1 MLQPCPAQSAQQG
14 DLVIAVLQQ
23 PMGGVLGIGIVL
35 HMGQHNGLVLGF
47 GLRGGVKVTD
57 DEVGTQ
63 AKPFGIVVARVAG
76 HNKITGL
83 HIAAQCGGN
92 RHGGKNHGTPAHFSH
107 SFRALAS
114 SYMAR

>member
-1 MLQPCPAQSAQQG
+1 MLQPCPAQSTQQG
-14 DLVIAVLQQ
+14 DLVITVLQQ

-63 AKPFGIVVARVAG
+63 VKPFGIAVARVAG

-92 RHGGKNHGTPAHFSH
+92 RHGGKNHSTPAHFSH

>member
-1 MLQPCPAQSAQQG
+1 
-14 DLVIAVLQQ
+14 
-23 PMGGVLGIGIVL
+23 MGGVLGIGIVL

-57 DEVGTQ
+57 DEVGAQ
-63 AKPFGIVVARVAG
+63 VKPFGIAVARVAG

>member
-1 MLQPCPAQSAQQG
+1 MPAQSTQQG

-63 AKPFGIVVARVAG
+63 VKPFGIAVARVAC
-76 HNKITGL
+76 HNKSPGCT
-83 HIAAQCGGN
+83 
-92 RHGGKNHGTPAHFSH
+92 
-107 SFRALAS
+107 
-114 SYMAR
+114 